1 MAERFED
8 AQNFWA
14 KTLGIAGPQWMILVA
29 LAEFDQEEG
38 VPINALSERLQV
50 NASFVAVQ
58 SRVLE
63 KKGYLRREFSPLQDA
78 GIVLLSLTDKAR
90 EALAGFSR
98 GRPNPQLHTFALPLR
113 SCLSKQ
119 LMKMRFPRRPRN
131 SKQRG

>member
-1 MAERFED
+1 MHEI
-8 AQNFWA
+8 WA

-38 VPINALSERLQV
+38 GVPINALSERLQV
-50 NASFVAVQ
+50 NASFVTVQ

-63 KKGYLRREFSPLQDA
+63 KKGYLRREVSSLPDA

-119 LMKMRFPRRPRN
+119 LMKMRFPRRARN

>member
-1 MAERFED
+1 MPDPAPELSKAEWLIMNACWDRKNLTARDVHE
-8 AQNFWA
+8 AVAPQREWEYQTV
-14 KTLGIAGPQWMILVA
+14 KTMLDRLV
-29 LAEFDQEEG
+29 E
-38 VPINALSERLQV
+38 
-50 NASFVAVQ
+50 
-58 SRVLE
+58 
-63 KKGYLRREFSPLQDA
+63 KGYLRREVSSLPDA

>member
-1 MAERFED
+1 
-8 AQNFWA
+8 
-14 KTLGIAGPQWMILVA
+14 MILVA
-29 LAEFDQEEG
+29 LAEFDQEEGG

-50 NASFVAVQ
+50 NASFVTVQ

-63 KKGYLRREFSPLQDA
+63 KKGYLRREVSSLPDA

-90 EALAGFSR
+90 EALAASSGV
-98 GRPNPQLHTFALPLR
+98 RPNPQLHKFALPLR

-119 LMKMRFPRRPRN
+119 LMRMRLPRRPRN